1 MSFSSHCS
9 TVPLNV
15 SIVNIDINGLVPG
28 SMLVTPAVSFEST
41 NSVPV
46 DVGGRASRWS
56 WRSFYTLISSIH
68 HVTSPRVSPDCHHIC
83 YTIVHSGFTDNTQ
96 SDQTTVL

>member
-9 TVPLNV
+9 TVPLDV
-15 SIVNIDINGLVPG
+15 PIVNIDINGLVPG
-28 SMLVTPAVSFEST
+28 SMLMTPAVSFEST

-56 WRSFYTLISSIH
+56 WRSFLHVSFVYSSCYLSVC
-68 HVTSPRVSPDCHHIC
+68 VTRLPPYLLC
-83 YTIVHSGFTDNTQ
+83 YCS
-96 SDQTTVL
+96 